1 MTSYTIIFDNVH
13 LISYLWPFCA
23 NVDFEIQLY
32 LKFIHNITVS
42 CLTIQYH
49 VIDKTMNTEYA
60 FFLHKY
66 MFVLSMFVKKNL
78 IKKITFTLTRLFI
91 AYIVHSITCYGY
103 DSVFHLMLW

>member
-23 NVDFEIQLY
+23 NFDFEIQLY

-42 CLTIQYH
+42 CLTIQYY
-49 VIDKTMNTEYA
+49 VIDKTMNNEYA

-66 MFVLSMFVKKNL
+66 MFVLSMFVKK
-78 IKKITFTLTRLFI
+78 IKLKRL
-91 AYIVHSITCYGY
+91 S
-103 DSVFHLMLW
+103 SP

>member
-23 NVDFEIQLY
+23 YFDFEIQLY

-60 FFLHKY
+60 FFSPQVY
-66 MFVLSMFVKKNL
+66 VCVINVC
-78 IKKITFTLTRLFI
+78 KKIKLKRL
-91 AYIVHSITCYGY
+91 S
-103 DSVFHLMLW
+103 SP